1 MNFQRG
7 KEILELNN
15 FYKRFI
21 TAVFGVFFIALGI
34 LYLPEIKILIFE
46 NSFRVHILII
56 ILIIIFILEIFFQL
70 KQNKFSRN
78 FSLFLYLF
86 IYLLFFLHIIFLQ
99 NIFENWK
106 HIFFYI
112 LSLIFIIDIFGYLS
126 GKIFGKTK
134 IGFINNISP
143 NKTLEGYIGSISAG
157 AIWGLISL
165 LIFNTILD
173 INLSTKILLIFS
185 VIFTSILG
193 DLYVSKIKRIIKVKD
208 FSNILYGHGGISDR
222 LDSVLPSFAISFWI
236 LFLL

>member
-1 MNFQRG
+1 MSFQKG

-21 TAVFGVFFIALGI
+21 TSVFGVFFIVLGI
-34 LYLPEIKILIFE
+34 LYLPEIKILIFQ
-46 NSFRVHILII
+46 NSFRIHPLII
-56 ILIIIFILEIFFQL
+56 ILVIGFILEIFFQL
-70 KQNKFSRN
+70 KQNKFSRKL
-78 FSLFLYLF
+78 SLFLYLF

-99 NIFENWK
+99 NTFENWK
-106 HIFFYI
+106 HIFFYL

-126 GKIFGKTK
+126 GKILGKTK

-143 NKTLEGYIGSISAG
+143 NKTLEGYLGSILAG
-157 AIWGLISL
+157 TMWGLIIL

-173 INLSTKILLIFS
+173 INLITKILLIFS

-193 DLYVSKIKRIIKVKD
+193 DLYVSKIKRIIKIKD

-236 LFLL
+236 LFLV